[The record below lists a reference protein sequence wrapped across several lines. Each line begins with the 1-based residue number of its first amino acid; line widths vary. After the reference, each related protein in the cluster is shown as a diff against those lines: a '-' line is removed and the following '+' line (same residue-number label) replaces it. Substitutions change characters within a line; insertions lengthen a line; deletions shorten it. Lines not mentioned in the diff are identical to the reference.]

1 MTCRGCTRAAFASQS
16 RGCSHEK
23 PSALCALRSAPL
35 YDVAGP
41 MKPLETT
48 VEEVLREAIQSEVE
62 TRVYYQKLAE
72 RAATPDVRQR
82 LLQLSDLE
90 LVHRA
95 KLERKYRETIGTNPP
110 EPGPVNID
118 LPQDIANLDLS
129 KALKYAL
136 ERERDSESHYRFL
149 AERVPATT
157 ELGRLFMEL
166 AEIEWKHK
174 TDLQAEYDATSP
186 PDQFLLDV

>member
-1 MTCRGCTRAAFASQS
+1 
-16 RGCSHEK
+16 
-23 PSALCALRSAPL
+23 
-35 YDVAGP
+35 

-48 VEEVLREAIQSEVE
+48 VEEVLRKAIQSEVE

-72 RAATPDVRQR
+72 RTDSVAVRTR
-82 LLQLSDLE
+82 MLQLSDLE

-95 KLERKYRETIGTNPP
+95 KMERKYREMTGQAPP
-110 EPGPVNID
+110 DPDPVNIEI
-118 LPQDIANLDLS
+118 PPEVANLDLNR
-129 KALKYAL
+129 ALKQAL
-136 ERERDSESHYRFL
+136 ERERDSESYYRFM

-174 TDLQAEYDATSP
+174 TELQAEYDATGDP
-186 PDQFLLDV
+186 ERFLLDM

>member
-1 MTCRGCTRAAFASQS
+1 
-16 RGCSHEK
+16 
-23 PSALCALRSAPL
+23 
-35 YDVAGP
+35 

-72 RAATPDVRQR
+72 RAATPDVQKRM
-82 LLQLSDLE
+82 LQLSDVE

-95 KLERKYRETIGTNPP
+95 KLERKYREMLGHNAPDPQPVSLELPP
-110 EPGPVNID
+110 
-118 LPQDIANLDLS
+118 DIAHLDMS

-136 ERERDSESHYRFL
+136 ERERDSESHFRFL
-149 AERVPATT
+149 AERVPPTT
-157 ELGRLFMEL
+157 ELGRLFVEL

-174 TDLQAEYDATSP
+174 TDLQAEYDAASP
-186 PDQFLLDV
+186 PDQFLMDF

>member
-1 MTCRGCTRAAFASQS
+1 MMS
-16 RGCSHEK
+16 R
-23 PSALCALRSAPL
+23 
-35 YDVAGP
+35 VP

-48 VEEVLREAIQSEVE
+48 VEEVLRQAIQSEVE

-72 RAATPDVRQR
+72 RAASPEVRKR
-82 LLQLSDLE
+82 LLQLSDVE

-95 KLERKYRETIGTNPP
+95 KLERKYRETIGEHPP
-110 EPGPVNID
+110 APAPVTIEI
-118 LPQDIANLDLS
+118 PWDITNLDIS
-129 KALKYAL
+129 RALKLAL
-136 ERERDSESHYRFL
+136 ERERDSESHYRFM

-174 TDLQAEYDATSP
+174 TDLQAEYDASAE
-186 PDQFLLDV
+186 PDRFLLDM